1 MNEEP
6 KEDVARREQ
15 SQELEGKMDG
25 WMDGCTTA
33 AKGEKKLVL
42 PSSEREMG
50 SYGTLLQ
57 RSKRHFWHRRHFW
70 NAGCAARSL
79 GLPLLLLPLALF
91 LLGLHRRV
99 DLQLLRDKVGHIR
112 SRGAGMGGGGH
123 QCRYRTRT

>member
-15 SQELEGKMDG
+15 SKELEGMMDG

-50 SYGTLLQ
+50 SYGVVRYSTPEVKEAFLAPPALLE
-57 RSKRHFWHRRHFW
+57 RGVCRPVSGPS
-70 NAGCAARSL
+70 ASAAAARAVPARPAS
-79 GLPLLLLPLALF
+79 
-91 LLGLHRRV
+91 
-99 DLQLLRDKVGHIR
+99 
-112 SRGAGMGGGGH
+112 SRGSAIVA
-123 QCRYRTRT
+123 R